1 MKCFSELYYQTGA
14 TGYETGNL
22 FLSGFNEV
30 FISNLF
36 TPTFIYNKDN
46 DSSRPFLKPQIW
58 NHRKFN

>member
-1 MKCFSELYYQTGA
+1 MKCFLEVYYQTGA

-36 TPTFIYNKDN
+36 MPTFIYNKDN
-46 DSSRPFLKPQIW
+46 DSNRPFLKPQYETIE
-58 NHRKFN
+58 RFN